1 MVAAGVAAREI
12 VLVEGKLLKGKVEAN
27 GNRVLGIGCD
37 VALDDGGGEDGEDGE
52 DVLFIVVAVR
62 PVVRA
67 GVVFA
72 VVAVVVVITEVVV
85 VLVAY
90 NGFVV
95 V

>member
-1 MVAAGVAAREI
+1 MVAAGVAVLEI

-37 VALDDGGGEDGEDGE
+37 VALDDGGGEDGEG
-52 DVLFIVVAVR
+52 VLFVVVAVR

>member
-37 VALDDGGGEDGEDGE
+37 VALDDGGGEDGED
-52 DVLFIVVAVR
+52 VLFIVVAVR

>member
-1 MVAAGVAAREI
+1 M
-12 VLVEGKLLKGKVEAN
+12 LKGKVEAN
-27 GNRVLGIGCD
+27 GNRVLGIGRD
-37 VALDDGGGEDGEDGE
+37 VALDDDGGGDGEG
-52 DVLFIVVAVR
+52 VLFVVVAVR

-90 NGFVV
+90 DGFAVV
-95 V
+95 

>member
-1 MVAAGVAAREI
+1 MVAAGVAALEI

-37 VALDDGGGEDGEDGE
+37 VALDDGGGEDGEV
-52 DVLFIVVAVR
+52 VLFVVMAVR